1 MAKKRK
7 SKPKGKRLK
16 ILWMSE
22 QPTRPTGYAVVTR
35 AICKRLVKRGHEV
48 YVMGWDYNGEDFK
61 HPEGWTMVHAGIGE
75 FGGEKI
81 NQDGETVIGATI
93 DRLKPDVVIS
103 LIDPWFIGKNVIATN
118 LRGTPYVAYMPVDG
132 YPLSYKWKDIFK
144 LLHTPLWMANY
155 GREQFESYINWLGSE
170 GTAPQSLRDP
180 MLDRYNENYGDV
192 LYHGVELKTFKP
204 ISVADKLLMRQQMN
218 IPWEFVF
225 LSVGKNTNRKQQPRL
240 LESFRL
246 MLDRHPD
253 PSSVGLIIHCG
264 DPTDSYGMGGWDLPV
279 LVEQLGLRDNV
290 MFSDSSANPLHGL
303 STEQMAALYQLS
315 DVHILATGGEG
326 FGIPTAE
333 AMACGLPC
341 ILPDNSTGPEL
352 IGDNERGFLV
362 PCSTFIT
369 GPKWGVNMGLVD
381 VVKQAQAML
390 DISLDTELR
399 QTMSKNA
406 RDFALEN
413 FDWNDITTQVEGI
426 LRDAAKSPH
435 PLGNN
440 SRVGL

>member
-1 MAKKRK
+1 MAAMMEA
-7 SKPKGKRLK
+7 L
-16 ILWMSE
+16 
-22 QPTRPTGYAVVTR
+22 
-35 AICKRLVKRGHEV
+35 
-48 YVMGWDYNGEDFK
+48 
-61 HPEGWTMVHAGIGE
+61 
-75 FGGEKI
+75 
-81 NQDGETVIGATI
+81 
-93 DRLKPDVVIS
+93 
-103 LIDPWFIGKNVIATN
+103 
-118 LRGTPYVAYMPVDG
+118 
-132 YPLSYKWKDIFK
+132 
-144 LLHTPLWMANY
+144 
-155 GREQFESYINWLGSE
+155 
-170 GTAPQSLRDP
+170 
-180 MLDRYNENYGDV
+180 
-192 LYHGVELKTFKP
+192 
-204 ISVADKLLMRQQMN
+204 
-218 IPWEFVF
+218 
-225 LSVGKNTNRKQQPRL
+225 
-240 LESFRL
+240 
-246 MLDRHPD
+246 
-253 PSSVGLIIHCG
+253 GLIIHCG

-279 LVEQLGLRDNV
+279 LVEQLGLRENV

-352 IGDNERGFLV
+352 IGDNERGFLI

-406 RDFALEN
+406 REFALEN

-426 LRDAAKSPH
+426 LRDASKSPH